1 MGSTTT
7 ATTGESL
14 DCPVRFGAR
23 VCMDYWKVLAVIIDH
38 LRTEY
43 VWLVDE
49 AILSP
54 QQPLLKIV
62 IIGISQTLQTRETA
76 P

>member
-1 MGSTTT
+1 
-7 ATTGESL
+7 
-14 DCPVRFGAR
+14 
-23 VCMDYWKVLAVIIDH
+23 MDYWKVLAVIIDH

-62 IIGISQTLQTRETA
+62 IIGISQTLHTRETA